1 MSEIY
6 TLDSDALLLD
16 SFSECIRNREI
27 EQKYIYFGQGWEWY
41 YDWENNFKYK
51 NEKWFNPDD
60 FKSFFDKAQMNSEN
74 SEGVIISLGCG
85 NSAKEALILEKLNN
99 NIHYFGIDSSHSML
113 SLSIKELW
121 HLQNPK
127 TFLCADFST
136 KAFRTEL
143 KQLTKFS
150 KNRLF
155 VFFSNTFWNI
165 QHTNIIDILWNLLH
179 KWEKIWLDVTVRQW
193 TWIKEDFEM
202 WQRMSDLF
210 HNDETKSF
218 FIKPI
223 TRLWIKPDDIELII
237 KTKKENFINA
247 LKFDFYYLIKN
258 RSEINI
264 KWEKIVILPNE
275 EIKFLQIYTYDQY
288 GLIDFFE
295 EHDFKLVDKNLKGYR
310 WQFLFEKK

>member
-16 SFSECIRNREI
+16 ELAEGIRNREI
-27 EQKYIYFGQGWEWY
+27 EQKFVYQWKWAQLY
-41 YDWENNFKYK
+41 YDLKQ
-51 NEKWFNPDD
+51 
-60 FKSFFDKAQMNSEN
+60 KSDIYDEYTIN
-74 SEGVIISLGCG
+74 
-85 NSAKEALILEKLNN
+85 
-99 NIHYFGIDSSHSML
+99 
-113 SLSIKELW
+113 IKELW